1 MSDAAADFVPPM
13 PAPAWRAPSALSG
26 LLRARRDVLSIFPA
40 DAYRRQVFTT
50 RLPGRLILVANAPS
64 VVREVFV
71 TRHDTYQRKSRFL
84 EDALRPVVGGSCFIA
99 WGEDWAEKRE
109 AVAPPLHPSG
119 LAQFH
124 PCFVQAAE
132 ETAEDFARAAG
143 PVDVAAAYAAGI
155 TRVLLLAVFGPSV
168 PREEAAAIA
177 ETFTA
182 YQDAAEVVDLL
193 GLMGLPD
200 MLGWLTRRRANGLA
214 KELRGRVARL
224 LAAAGPEGGT
234 PLLRALRN
242 ARREDGSP
250 VLTGERLLDEVVM
263 FLLAGAEGAA
273 ITLTWTS
280 MLAALHPATADRM
293 AGELAA
299 LPPGPPDHAALPG
312 LAYTRAVIQES
323 MRLYPPVAVF
333 ARQAVK
339 PDRIRR
345 WDIRK
350 DDIVL
355 AVPWLLHRHE
365 ALWDAPHAF
374 RPERFLGEAAR
385 QRPRFAY
392 LPFGIGPRI
401 CAGAAFGMAEVT
413 VFAATL
419 FRRFRFALAPGFVP
433 RPNCRLALRP
443 KGGMKLLITPR

>member
-1 MSDAAADFVPPM
+1 MEATADFIPPM
-13 PAPAWRAPSALSG
+13 PPRAAGAPSALAG
-26 LLRARRDVLSIFPA
+26 LWRARRDVLSIFPA

-50 RLPGRLILVANAPS
+50 RLPGRLILVANAPE
-64 VVREVFV
+64 VVREVFI
-71 TRHDTYQRKSRFL
+71 TKHETYQRKSRFL

-99 WGEDWAEKRE
+99 WGSEWAERRE
-109 AVAPPLHPSG
+109 AISPPIHPSG

-124 PCFVQAAE
+124 PCFLKAAE
-132 ETAEDFARAAG
+132 TCAEAFARATG
-143 PVDVAAAYAAGI
+143 PVDVAAAYAAAI
-155 TRVLLLAVFGPSV
+155 SHVLLLAVFGDAATV
-168 PREEAAAIA
+168 EEARIVA

-193 GLMGLPD
+193 SLMGLPD
-200 MLGWLTRRRANGLA
+200 PFAWLTRRRARHLA
-214 KELRGRVARL
+214 ADLRARVGRL
-224 LAAAGPEGGT
+224 LDCVGPDGGT
-234 PLLRALRN
+234 PLLKALR
-242 ARREDGSP
+242 ASP
-250 VLTGERLLDEVVM
+250 ALTGEHLLDEVVM

-273 ITLTWTS
+273 ITLTWTT

-293 AGELAA
+293 AAELPVDVSDLSTLMA
-299 LPPGPPDHAALPG
+299 LPF
-312 LAYTRAVIQES
+312 TRAVIQES

-333 ARQAVK
+333 ARQALQ

-345 WDIRK
+345 WDVRK

-365 ALWDAPHAF
+365 RLWEAPDTF

-392 LPFGIGPRI
+392 MPFGIGPRI

-413 VFAATL
+413 VFAAVL
-419 FRRFRFALAPGFVP
+419 FRRFRFALAPGFTP

-443 KGGMKLLITPR
+443 KGGMQVLISPR